1 MDQDAL
7 DNDALDSA
15 VLSSDAP
22 ETVESI
28 AEDIS
33 ESVSPFVDFIT
44 ETTERFTRQI
54 TTAEGLY
61 QFGVLVVG
69 FALAW
74 AMKKPL
80 DKMVRRYWPAVSADK
95 PFMGSLLRSLRRV
108 LLPLV
113 WVALLWL
120 AIPIFRQNLID
131 NDMLRIVASMLQAWI
146 VITLFSTAVK
156 DPAWSRTFAAM
167 AWLVAALYI
176 MRLLNPAIAFL
187 DGIGINFGEGRL
199 SVYDMIKGTLL
210 LVLLIWIATQLSRL
224 VHARLQQSKSLNP
237 SMRSLVSQLV
247 RLGSLFFAAVIALN
261 AIGVDLTALAVFSGA
276 VGVGIGFG
284 LQAIFSNLMSGAIM
298 LIEGS
303 VSVGDFVELESG
315 VTGEVK
321 EINTRATLITTND
334 RVDILVPNSQFIN
347 GTVTNW
353 TLREKHRRTRI
364 PFGVAYGTDKE
375 LVKKAVLEAAS
386 TLPHELKGKHAR
398 QAEVWLVG
406 FGESSLDFELVL
418 WLHPDAV
425 KRPMAILAE
434 YNWAIESAL
443 KKYNIE
449 IPFPQRE
456 LHIRSGLV
464 GAMQV

>member
-1 MDQDAL
+1 MDEE
-7 DNDALDSA
+7 A
-15 VLSSDAP
+15 VETTLPKTDEP

-28 AEDIS
+28 AGDIS
-33 ESVSPFVDFIT
+33 DSVSPFFKFVT
-44 ETTERFTRQI
+44 ETVERLTLQFT
-54 TTAEGLY
+54 TTEGLY
-61 QFGVLVVG
+61 QLGILVTG
-69 FALAW
+69 LFLAW
-74 AMKKPL
+74 L
-80 DKMVRRYWPAVSADK
+80 LRRPVQNLILKTWPEVSEEK
-95 PFMGSLLRSLRRV
+95 PFMGNLLRSLKRV
-108 LLPLV
+108 LVPLLWV
-113 WVALLWL
+113 CFLWVA
-120 AIPIFRQNLID
+120 IPVFRQNFLP

-146 VITLFSTAVK
+146 GITLFSTVVR
-156 DPAWSRTFAAM
+156 DPAWSRTFAAI
-167 AWLVAALYI
+167 AWIVAALYI
-176 MRLLNPAIAFL
+176 LRLLNPTIAFL
-187 DGIGINFGEGRL
+187 DGIGVNFGDGRL
-199 SVYDMIKGTLL
+199 SVYDMIKGTSL
-210 LVLLIWIATQLSRL
+210 LVLLIWLATQLSKL
-224 VHARLQQSKSLNP
+224 VNARLHQSKTLNQ

-247 RLGSLFFAAVIALN
+247 RLGTLFFAAVIALN

-375 LVKKAVLEAAS
+375 LVKKAVLEAAAS
-386 TLPHELKGKHAR
+386 LPHELKGRHAR
-398 QAEVWLVG
+398 PPEVWLVG

-434 YNWAIESAL
+434 YNWAIETAL
-443 KKYNIE
+443 GKYDIE
-449 IPFPQRE
+449 IPFPQRD

-464 GAMQV
+464 STA

>member
-1 MDQDAL
+1 M
-7 DNDALDSA
+7 DNDTENATVPQADE
-15 VLSSDAP
+15 P

-33 ESVSPFVDFIT
+33 ESVSPFVEFVT
-44 ETTERFTRQI
+44 ETAERLSHQFTTTEGAYQLGI
-54 TTAEGLY
+54 LLLGLI
-61 QFGVLVVG
+61 
-69 FALAW
+69 LAW
-74 AMKKPL
+74 LMRRPIENLVTKIWPEVSEKKPFL
-80 DKMVRRYWPAVSADK
+80 AN
-95 PFMGSLLRSLRRV
+95 LLRSFKRV
-108 LLPLV
+108 LFP
-113 WVALLWL
+113 LLWVVIIWT
-120 AIPIFRQNLID
+120 AISVFRQNYMP

-146 VITLFSTAVK
+146 VITLFTTVVR
-156 DPAWSRTFAAM
+156 DPAWSRTFAAT
-167 AWLVAALYI
+167 AWIVAALYI
-176 MRLLNPAIAFL
+176 LRLLNPTIAFL
-187 DGIGINFGEGRL
+187 DGIGMNFGEGRL

-210 LVLLIWIATQLSRL
+210 LVLLIWLATQLSKL
-224 VHARLQQSKSLNP
+224 VSARLHQSKTLNH
-237 SMRSLVSQLV
+237 SMRALVSQLV
-247 RLGSLFFAAVIALN
+247 RLGTLFIAAVIALN

-375 LVKKAVLEAAS
+375 LVKKAALEAAAS
-386 TLPHELKGKHAR
+386 LPHELKGRHAR
-398 QAEVWLVG
+398 PAEVWLVG

-434 YNWAIESAL
+434 YNWAIETAL
-443 KKYNIE
+443 GKYNIE
-449 IPFPQRE
+449 IPFPQRD

-464 GAMQV
+464 PS